1 MEKVKAPQSPA
12 YRMQDGDLAPVICPG
27 CGSHVEGYG
36 RGYTGK
42 TFCSTTC
49 RQGFNN
55 RMKAEGAPIAALV
68 KAWTMTRHAKP
79 GTREAEV
86 CRYARS
92 QLTQI
97 AAEFNDRDDEAGR
110 PSAVAY
116 VETLMRA
123 GTLYCDRQRDPKPKP
138 PKPLAEVLG
147 GLTASQPDYDAEDY
161 ARNYSLDV

>member
-1 MEKVKAPQSPA
+1 MDTVKAPQSPA
-12 YRMQDGDLAPVICPG
+12 YRMHDGDLTPVICPG

-42 TFCSTTC
+42 TFCNPTC

-97 AAEFNDRDDEAGR
+97 ASDFNERDDDAGR

-123 GTLYCDRQRDPKPKP
+123 GTLYCDRR
-138 PKPLAEVLG
+138 
-147 GLTASQPDYDAEDY
+147 
-161 ARNYSLDV
+161 R